1 MLFRSEA
8 HWSIHSVRGDL
19 VIGSSLG
26 LLVSCYQRHSGT
38 ASQIF
43 TPCER
48 GRSLAARGRKNRECH
63 DKPLA
68 PDRGPER
75 KSGKLGDQC
84 QKLIQRG
91 FCVTVKHSC
100 VFFKEE
106 RIFDAGI
113 AGSLPPL

>member
-1 MLFRSEA
+1 MQHRRFSHPTKGA
-8 HWSIHSVRGDL
+8 VHWLQVEKKIV
-19 VIGSSLG
+19 
-26 LLVSCYQRHSGT
+26 Q
-38 ASQIF
+38 
-43 TPCER
+43 
-48 GRSLAARGRKNRECH
+48 CH